1 MRIAV
6 ADLGLSNLGSA
17 VRALTALGADVSAAE
32 GPEGL
37 AGADIVVVPGVGAF
51 DEAAR
56 RLSESGLGEAILE
69 AHAGGAGVLGIC
81 LGMQLLFEEG
91 EEGAAARG
99 LGLLPGRVRRLAG
112 AAVPLPHVGWN
123 RARPTEAGRSLF
135 NEGGDF
141 YFVHSFVAEPA
152 DEAAVLARTL
162 HGEDFASAVAGDRT
176 IGFQFHPEKSGR
188 AGMAVLGAA
197 LERLAGVPA

>member
-1 MRIAV
+1 M

-17 VRALTALGADVSAAE
+17 VRALTALGADVAAAAR
-32 GPEGL
+32 PEGL
-37 AGADIVVVPGVGAF
+37 AAADVVVVPGVGAF

-56 RLSESGLGEAILE
+56 RLSESGLGEAILA

-91 EEGAAARG
+91 EEGSAARG

-112 AAVPLPHVGWN
+112 GAAVPHVGWN
-123 RARPTEAGRSLF
+123 RARPTEAGRPLF
-135 NEGGDF
+135 GEGGDF

-152 DEAAVLARTL
+152 DEGAILARTL
-162 HGEDFASAVAGDRT
+162 HGEDFPSAVAGDRT

-188 AGMAVLGAA
+188 AGMAVLAAA